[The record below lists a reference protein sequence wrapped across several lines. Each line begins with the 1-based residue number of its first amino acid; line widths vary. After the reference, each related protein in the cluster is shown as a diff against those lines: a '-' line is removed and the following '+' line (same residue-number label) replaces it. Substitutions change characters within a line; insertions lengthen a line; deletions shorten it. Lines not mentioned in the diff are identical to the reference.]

1 MALNKVMLIGNA
13 GKDPEVRHLEGGSL
27 LARFSLATTERYKDK
42 NGELQELTEWH
53 NIVCWRSL
61 AERAEKFVKKG

>member
-1 MALNKVMLIGNA
+1 MALNKVMVIGNA

-53 NIVCWRSL
+53 NIVCLWAYIISVR
-61 AERAEKFVKKG
+61 